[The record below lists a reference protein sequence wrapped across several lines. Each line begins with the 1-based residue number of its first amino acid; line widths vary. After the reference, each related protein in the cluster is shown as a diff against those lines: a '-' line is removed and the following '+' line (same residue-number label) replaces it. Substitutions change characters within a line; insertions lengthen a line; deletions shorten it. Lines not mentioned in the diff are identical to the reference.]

1 MTTQLTADYI
11 GICVQVSF
19 KLDRNGNTKATAKHK
34 RDSSTT
40 YRLSL
45 QTKDP
50 LGVLN
55 AWMTKFTGKHSEG
68 FTADFKVVARG
79 GDHEGYYYVL
89 VPTQY
94 N

>member
-1 MTTQLTADYI
+1 MTTQLTADCI

-34 RDSSTT
+34 RDTNTT

-50 LGVLN
+50 LEVLA
-55 AWMTKFTGKHSEG
+55 AWMTKFTGKDSQG

-79 GDHEGYYYVL
+79 GDHQGYYYVL
-89 VPTQY
+89 VPTHY

>member
-1 MTTQLTADYI
+1 MTAQLTANCI

-40 YRLSL
+40 YKLSL

-50 LGVLN
+50 LEALA
-55 AWMTKFTGKHSEG
+55 AWMTKFTGKDSQG

-79 GDHEGYYYVL
+79 GDHQGYYYVL
-89 VPTQY
+89 VPTHY